1 MTARTGRRDGRCWIT
16 WLISAPPT
24 RHTGKTM
31 PKPHEEEGRK
41 EEDEGRKE
49 EEEDQE
55 EEETA
60 AHTIGKGLQEAVEC
74 EAEAE

>member
-1 MTARTGRRDGRCWIT
+1 
-16 WLISAPPT
+16 
-24 RHTGKTM
+24 M

>member
-31 PKPHEEEGRK
+31 PKLHEEEGRK
-41 EEDEGRKE
+41 EK
-49 EEEDQE
+49 EEDQE